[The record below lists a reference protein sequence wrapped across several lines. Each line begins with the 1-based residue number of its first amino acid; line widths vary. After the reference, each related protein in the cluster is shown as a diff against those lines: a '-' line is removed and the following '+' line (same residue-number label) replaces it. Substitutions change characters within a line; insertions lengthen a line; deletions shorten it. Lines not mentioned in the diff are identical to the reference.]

1 MKQFDIAIDGTSVTY
16 FDSVTSTSERPVLVL
31 VHGTSGST
39 QNHFGYLFPM
49 LATNQ
54 RVISIDL
61 AKPAT
66 QDGPLTLEQ
75 LVRQVEAVITHAL
88 PGKQVS
94 LLGYSLGAVVA
105 AAVSAQPSDLVKN
118 LILVAGWIK
127 SDTQQKL
134 RNKIWTQLR
143 ADGAAVI
150 NDYMT
155 FCALSSQ
162 FLASK
167 SLDEVAAAA
176 AMIQIDD
183 FTDQQ
188 MRLNYQ
194 IDISALVA
202 DITAAT
208 LVVGCTYDQMVPKY
222 HSKQLFGAIK
232 NARYAEI
239 ASGHGVVFERPAELL
254 QLINNFTKSPL
265 AYQAGAH
272 IPALRP

>member
-1 MKQFDIAIDGTSVTY
+1 MKHCDIHIDGTSVTY
-16 FDSVTSTSERPVLVL
+16 HDSETSISERPPLVL

-39 QNHFGYLFPM
+39 QSHFGYLFPM
-49 LATNQ
+49 LATSQ

-61 AKPAT
+61 ANPAA
-66 QDGPLTLEQ
+66 DELTLAQ
-75 LVRQVEAVITHAL
+75 LVRQVEAVITHAV

-105 AAVSAQPSDLVKN
+105 AAVSARHPALIKN
-118 LILVAGWIK
+118 LILVAGWLK
-127 SDTQQKL
+127 SDTHQKL
-134 RNKIWTQLR
+134 RNNIWTRLR
-143 ADGAAVI
+143 ADGNTVI

-167 SLDEVAAAA
+167 SLEEVAAVA

-194 IDISALVA
+194 IDISAEVA
-202 DITAAT
+202 AITATT
-208 LVVGCTYDQMVPKY
+208 LVVGCTYDQMVPKH
-222 HSKQLFGAIK
+222 HSKQLFGAIQD
-232 NARYAEI
+232 ARYAEI

-254 QLINNFTKSPL
+254 QLVNNFTKSPST
-265 AYQAGAH
+265 YQTGAH